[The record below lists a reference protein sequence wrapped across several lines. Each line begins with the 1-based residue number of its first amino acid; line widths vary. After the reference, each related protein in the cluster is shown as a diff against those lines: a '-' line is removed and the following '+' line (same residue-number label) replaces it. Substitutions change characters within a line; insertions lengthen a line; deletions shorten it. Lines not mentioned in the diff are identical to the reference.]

1 MNHVL
6 KLHATRLGLQDYDMI
21 TMESVKK
28 AYYRLALKWHPDKCT
43 DPKANSHFRD
53 ICESYQWFQK
63 NSQILGKGFST
74 TTSSIPYDL
83 FNHKLCIR
91 MLIYYIKRGLL
102 TIQNTLSTAK
112 WKELSVLFGLDLCMI
127 QQYVIYIQQHLNI
140 PITFTVFV
148 TPVEM
153 DKTYVHRCLLLQSDA
168 NRSIPIHIVANLIT
182 DDIILIPPEDMPQD
196 VNALLDA
203 LEVHIIFTDR

>member
-1 MNHVL
+1 
-6 KLHATRLGLQDYDMI
+6 
-21 TMESVKK
+21 
-28 AYYRLALKWHPDKCT
+28 
-43 DPKANSHFRD
+43 
-53 ICESYQWFQK
+53 
-63 NSQILGKGFST
+63 
-74 TTSSIPYDL
+74 
-83 FNHKLCIR
+83 

-203 LEVHIIFTDR
+203 LDVYIIFTDR